1 MTRPGETE
9 PMPEITPEMI
19 RITLRV
25 LESKGMV
32 KYAEGGAYVPTESG
46 WKLLSEIKSVKEE
59 VIAYGHPSVD
69 ATNLRAIFITKAGE
83 TKENGVVAVKA
94 NKSPKDFKKEVRDA
108 LKEARKVEI
117 TIEAEG
123 MKETIAGH
131 GSPALKLS
139 SSEEIA
145 IRKDDFIDGKTVVIL
160 ADKAANELGQELI
173 EKLRKEN
180 TKVKITFEVKS

>member
-1 MTRPGETE
+1 MVRPEGAPE

-19 RITLRV
+19 RIALKA

-32 KYAEGGAYVPTESG
+32 KYTEGGAYVPTEGG

-59 VIAYGHPSVD
+59 IIAYGHPSIN
-69 ATNLRAIFITKAGE
+69 ATNLKAIFITKAGE
-83 TKENGVVAVKA
+83 AKENGVIAVKA
-94 NKSPKDFKKEVRDA
+94 NKSPKDFKKEIKDA
-108 LKEARKVEI
+108 LKEARKVEV

-123 MKETIAGH
+123 VKEKIVGY

-145 IRKDDFIDGKTVVIL
+145 IRKDDFIDGKTAVIL
-160 ADKAANELGQELI
+160 AGKAANELNQELI

-180 TKVKITFEVKS
+180 TKVKITLEVK

>member
-1 MTRPGETE
+1 MARPGETSE

-19 RITLRV
+19 RITLRA

-46 WKLLSEIKSVKEE
+46 WKLLSEVKSVKEE
-59 VIAYGHPSVD
+59 IIAHGHPSID

-83 TKENGVVAVKA
+83 AKENGVVAVRA
-94 NKSPKDFKKEVRDA
+94 NKSPKDFKKEIKDA
-108 LKEARKVEI
+108 LKEARKIEI

-123 MKETIAGH
+123 VTDKIIGY

-145 IRKDDFIDGKTVVIL
+145 IRKDDFIDGKTVIIL
-160 ADKAANELGQELI
+160 ADKAANELDQELI

-180 TKVKITFEVKS
+180 TKVKITFEVK